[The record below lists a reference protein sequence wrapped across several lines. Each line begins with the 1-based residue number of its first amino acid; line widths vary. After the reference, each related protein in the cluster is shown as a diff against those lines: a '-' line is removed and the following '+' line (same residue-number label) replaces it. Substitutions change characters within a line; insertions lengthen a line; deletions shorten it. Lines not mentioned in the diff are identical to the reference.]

1 MSLLKL
7 EEVSKIYPPYYRAI
21 HKINLEIK
29 KGDFLLLTGPT
40 GAGKTTLL
48 KLIYAEEKPTE
59 GEIYFEGVPYSNFS
73 YKEIIAL
80 RQKMGIVFQDIKLFP
95 DLSVYENLEVV
106 LDLSKK
112 KR

>member
-1 MSLLKL
+1 MSLIRF
-7 EEVSKIYPPYYRAI
+7 ENVTKIYLPIIEALHR
-21 HKINLEIK
+21 INLEIK
-29 KGDFLLLTGPT
+29 RGEFLLLTGPT
-40 GAGKTTLL
+40 GAGKTSLL
-48 KLIYAEEKPTE
+48 KLIYGEEKPTE

-112 KR
+112 R